1 MNISNARLSFEPRRG
16 HGALCVCFKD
26 EREARGFAEAILQE
40 LKSIANEGLSVSEC
54 CLVTIDFGEDG
65 KEKRSEGFADAL
77 PGQYHSVLI
86 SVPDRN

>member
-16 HGALCVCFKD
+16 DGALCVCFKD

-54 CLVTIDFGEDG
+54 CLVTIDFVEEG
-65 KEKRSEGFADAL
+65 KQKRSEGFANAL
-77 PGQYHSVLI
+77 PGQYHNVLI
-86 SVPDRN
+86 SVPDRS